1 MGQPQS
7 VPLDQQLFKMRF
19 SAKQFAHMAKKAEK
33 DAKAERLKVK
43 KAIEQGNNEG
53 ARIYA
58 QNAIRQKNQALNYL
72 RMGSRLDGVAARLQ
86 TAVQM
91 QRVTAT
97 MTGITKSMDDALT
110 SMDLERISAVMSK
123 FEQQFEDLD
132 VTSAY
137 VEGAM
142 GDSMASTTPED
153 QVDTLISEVAD
164 EHGLQVGETLGDA
177 QLDVPRGQATP
188 AAATAQPDDADALND
203 RLKALRAKST

>member
-7 VPLDQQLFKMRF
+7 VPLDQQLFKMKF
-19 SAKQFAHMAKKAEK
+19 SAKQFGHMAKKAEK

-97 MTGITKSMDDALT
+97 MTGITRSMDDALA

-123 FEQQFEDLD
+123 FEAQFEDLD

-153 QVDTLISEVAD
+153 QVDTLIAEVAD
-164 EHGLQVGETLGDA
+164 EHGLKVGEELGGA
-177 QLDVPRGQATP
+177 ELDVPKGVAAQP
-188 AAATAQPDDADALND
+188 VAAADDADALND
-203 RLKALRAKST
+203 RLKALRAKA